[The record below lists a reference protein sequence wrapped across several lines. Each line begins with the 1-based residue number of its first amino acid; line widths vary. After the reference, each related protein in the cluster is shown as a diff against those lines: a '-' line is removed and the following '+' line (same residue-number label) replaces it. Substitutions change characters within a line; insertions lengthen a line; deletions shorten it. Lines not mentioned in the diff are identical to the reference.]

1 MIASITGKVQSKHA
15 DSLILDVQGVGFD
28 VTVTKSVLSD
38 VEPGDLVFLHTYL
51 VVREDML
58 ALYGFRTVE
67 EKQFFLLLLG
77 VEGIGPRLAMA
88 VLSTLSLDNIRTAV
102 VSEQP
107 EFFSPGLA
115 RRQPKKSLSTCKA
128 ASAQKPVLI
137 YAGARVLPKTRSW
150 KPWSALVTASW
161 KRKPPYRRCP
171 RMCLI
176 RWKISCAWLCSTLTA
191 DRQRLR
197 AHRNCFSGMVKFS

>member
-15 DSLILDVQGVGFD
+15 DSLIIDVQGVGFD

-107 EFFSPGLA
+107 EFFSRVPGIGKKKNQKIVIHLQGRISA
-115 RRQPKKSLSTCKA
+115 EAGFDLRRSTSTAEHQVLEALVSLGYSIVE
-128 ASAQKPVLI
+128 AQTAI
-137 YAGARVLPKTRSW
+137 QALPKDVPDTVEDKLRV
-150 KPWSALVTASW
+150 ALQYFN
-161 KRKPPYRRCP
+161 R
-171 RMCLI
+171 
-176 RWKISCAWLCSTLTA
+176 
-191 DRQRLR
+191 
-197 AHRNCFSGMVKFS
+197 